1 MKKFYKT
8 FLVIALVVVFALP
21 VFAGCSFSDLFGKK
35 TTTPTKS
42 VVSIDL
48 VGTIKTEYVV
58 GDEFDANGA
67 RVKATYDDNST
78 YAVALEANMTNF
90 NSSTRG
96 VKELVITY
104 EGQTKVVQYRVDTFK
119 LGTYHQ
125 RIDYLNDNDEVVYT
139 DTYAT
144 TKQDFIFNTEGSVV
158 ILGNGNPV
166 SSGATWEYVGS
177 RTVSIDLHDDLNQIV
192 GCAIIDTT
200 TLRWVFSTQHGTKN
214 GHEFSKSVAI
224 LEYVE

>member
-1 MKKFYKT
+1 MKKFRLFIT
-8 FLVIALVVVFALP
+8 LALVMVLALP
-21 VFAGCSFSDLFGKK
+21 LFAGCSFSDLFGKK
-35 TTTPTKS
+35 TTTSTKS

-58 GDEFDANGA
+58 GDDFDANGA

-125 RIDYLNDNDEVVYT
+125 RIDYLNDNDEVIYT
-139 DTYAT
+139 ETYST
-144 TKQDFIFNTEGSVV
+144 RKQDLIFNKEGSVV

-177 RTVSIDLHDDLNQIV
+177 RTVSIDLHDDLNQII

-200 TLRWVFSTQHGTKN
+200 TLRWVASTQHGTIN
-214 GHEFSKSVAI
+214 GREFSKTVAI
-224 LEYVE
+224 LEYAE

>member
-1 MKKFYKT
+1 M
-8 FLVIALVVVFALP
+8 
-21 VFAGCSFSDLFGKK
+21 FGKK
-35 TTTPTKS
+35 TTTSTKS

-58 GDEFDANGA
+58 GDDFDANGA

-78 YAVALEANMTNF
+78 YAFALEANMTNF

-125 RIDYLNDNDEVVYT
+125 RIDYLNDSDEVVYT

-144 TKQDFIFNTEGSVV
+144 LRHDWIFNKDGSVV
-158 ILGNGNPV
+158 MIGNGNTV

-192 GCAIIDTT
+192 GLAIVDSSTM
-200 TLRWVFSTQHGTKN
+200 RWIISTYNGTKN
-214 GHEFSKSVAI
+214 GHEFTTMVGVFEFA
-224 LEYVE
+224 E